1 MLPCRFS
8 LKDRGSPV
16 DNCIRIPIA
25 AALSVLVVATAMAD
39 APHSLILFVP
49 DGPRA
54 RSINPRRRH
63 RTHHRL
69 GPPVTH
75 AKLLALDG
83 VATTIE
89 SLAYFSREVLLE
101 HT

>member
-1 MLPCRFS
+1 M
-8 LKDRGSPV
+8 

-54 RSINPRRRH
+54 RSINPSQCVVVEDAISGIQSAQAAGIGPIIGSVH
-63 RTHHRL
+63 R
-69 GPPVTH
+69 
-75 AKLLALDG
+75 
-83 VATTIE
+83 
-89 SLAYFSREVLLE
+89 
-101 HT
+101 